1 MENRK
6 IPMNLLFLCLGRA
19 HCQVLVLGEF
29 VPSIWLESE
38 SWIYR
43 LSKLLLLNWVC
54 LRSNDI
60 ICYSSWKLELVIRQS
75 KFKAS
80 NFGSSVLWVYQ
91 KRFKYRHYASDQRY
105 IWVGLRFM
113 KNKKGAAILVCLTKR
128 EIIMVR
134 ASLHG
139 LNLLSKPLPPAV
151 CTMLATPMLGFSFP
165 I

>member
-6 IPMNLLFLCLGRA
+6 IPMNFLFLCPGRA
-19 HCQVLVLGEF
+19 HCQVLELGEF

-54 LRSNDI
+54 LRSTDI
-60 ICYSSWKLELVIRQS
+60 ICYSSWTLELVIRQS

-80 NFGSSVLWVYQ
+80 NFGSSVLWFYQ
-91 KRFKYRHYASDQRY
+91 KSFKYKLYASGQRH
-105 IWVGLRFM
+105 IWVGLCFV
-113 KNKKGAAILVCLTKR
+113 KNKKGTAILVCLTKR
-128 EIIMVR
+128 EIIMVH

-151 CTMLATPMLGFSFP
+151 LLCWPLQCWGFLFL